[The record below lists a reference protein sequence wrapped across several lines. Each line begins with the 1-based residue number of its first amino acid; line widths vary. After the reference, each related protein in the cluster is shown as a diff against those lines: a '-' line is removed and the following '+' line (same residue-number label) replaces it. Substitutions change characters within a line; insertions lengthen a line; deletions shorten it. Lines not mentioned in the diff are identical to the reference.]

1 MEERHIK
8 QGAFVAV
15 SLLCLIAFTWG
26 FVSIVEEWKEN
37 EIAKFDNG
45 VFEIVRGTISTKLT
59 TIMTSITFLGGI
71 KGIAIFAFC
80 SVVILLFQKKYPLA
94 LFVSITIL
102 SGAGFNWLL
111 KWIFKR
117 DRPDIE
123 ALIQQG
129 GYSFPSGHSMSSF
142 IFYGSLAFILFRALD
157 RKRYK
162 WASVCLVGLLV
173 LMIGISRVY
182 LGVHYPSDI
191 VGGFTAG
198 GAWLTLCITIY
209 VYFYKRKRW
218 REDEN

>member
-1 MEERHIK
+1 MKEKRIEQIV
-8 QGAFVAV
+8 FVAV
-15 SLLCLIAFTWG
+15 SLLCLIIFTWG

-37 EIAKFDNG
+37 EIAQFDDA
-45 VFEIVRGTISTKLT
+45 VFEVVRGTISSKLT
-59 TIMTSITFLGGI
+59 EIMTSITFLGGI
-71 KGIAIFAFC
+71 KGITVFTIC
-80 SVVILLFQKKYPLA
+80 VVLILLFQKKYPLA
-94 LFVSITIL
+94 LFVAITIVT
-102 SGAGFNWLL
+102 GAGFNGLL

-162 WASVCLVGLLV
+162 WVSIIVVAILV
-173 LMIGISRVY
+173 LLIGLSRVY

-191 VGGFTAG
+191 LGGFTAG

-209 VYFYKRKRW
+209 MYFYKRKHW
-218 REDEN
+218 REEE

>member
-37 EIAKFDNG
+37 EIANFDNG